1 MRSNSRGRRPLGLSG
16 GVAARHFGRHC
27 GALPA
32 PLAGVRPAA
41 AGRGAATEPAGKR
54 CGGGAE
60 PRSAPHLETRYEGK
74 GTAAANRSG
83 VLQTCAPA
91 ALAERVSGGRAA
103 ALTPG
108 AAGGR
113 SLPAPPRCQSAA
125 GRELRGCCPRWAQC
139 GAPCS
144 RPSAGQLP
152 RGGVLHGEGTFG
164 HSGEEQRR
172 LQPVVRV
179 LNAAHFCL
187 PECSAAGIGLQCCH
201 VAVFGQQTVL
211 ALGFLRYFAGGAL
224 QTLLQSTHL
233 L

>member
-1 MRSNSRGRRPLGLSG
+1 M
-16 GVAARHFGRHC
+16 
-27 GALPA
+27 
-32 PLAGVRPAA
+32 
-41 AGRGAATEPAGKR
+41 
-54 CGGGAE
+54 
-60 PRSAPHLETRYEGK
+60 
-74 GTAAANRSG
+74 
-83 VLQTCAPA
+83 QTCAPA

-164 HSGEEQRR
+164 HSGEEQGR

-224 QTLLQSTHL
+224 QTLLQSTRL